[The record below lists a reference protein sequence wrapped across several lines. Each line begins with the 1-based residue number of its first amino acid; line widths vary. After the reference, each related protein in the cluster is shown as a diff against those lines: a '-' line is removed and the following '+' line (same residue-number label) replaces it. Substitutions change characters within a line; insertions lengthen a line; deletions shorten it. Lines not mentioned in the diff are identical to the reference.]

1 MAYRCA
7 DGKQLWDSVHGDY
20 LSLFQA
26 SIISVLTGE
35 FIGVGART
43 VCQHGCVRKGGGGE
57 MPGTLKVDC
66 VGNITAQAFSR
77 WCGHT
82 GDTVSHIF
90 KRAAVCNVTWLSLW
104 LTRGKT
110 ELLSNFRQPQE
121 WIVSIT
127 KAMAMYEEDSL
138 TCHYG
143 ISSCSSVKF
152 CPFMSCCTCTA

>member
-90 KRAAVCNVTWLSLW
+90 KTAAVCNVTWLSLW
-104 LTRGKT
+104 LTRGK
-110 ELLSNFRQPQE
+110 Q
-121 WIVSIT
+121 
-127 KAMAMYEEDSL
+127 
-138 TCHYG
+138 
-143 ISSCSSVKF
+143 
-152 CPFMSCCTCTA
+152 SCCQIFGSLKSGLCPSQKPWPCMKKTH